1 MTEITP
7 GVLRDW
13 QLEVAPYIDGDD
25 PTTWTRV
32 GGLTDFTPPVYDK
45 NQEDDSSFDSNGDG
59 SVIGTGR
66 AWKIEGEFK
75 VARASLT
82 ADPGQVIIKEAGES
96 LLEEGFIH
104 VRVVNTTKPTEGR
117 TGIADA
123 KYTPNGG
130 AHTDLTTAGFEL
142 TGRGSLADVTIT
154 P

>member
-13 QLEVAPYIDGDD
+13 QLEVAAYADGVE

-32 GGLTDFTPPVYDK
+32 GGLTEFTPPVYEK
-45 NQEDDSSFDSNGDG
+45 NQEDDSSYDSDGDG

-66 AWKIEGEFK
+66 SWKIEGTVK

-82 ADPGQVIIKEAGES
+82 QDPGQVIIKTAGES
-96 LLEEGFIH
+96 LLEDGFVH
-104 VRVVNTTKPTEGR
+104 VRIVNVTKPTEGR

-123 KYTPNGG
+123 TYTPNGG
-130 AHTDLTTAGFEL
+130 PHTDLTTAGFEL
-142 TGRGSLADVTIT
+142 VGRGSLAPVTIT